1 MLKHS
6 EEINE
11 IATALAAAGP
21 DLKNPKKDKEVSTGT
36 YTYKYAQ
43 LDTILES
50 VKPILSKN
58 GIAII
63 QDAANIPGAIV
74 ITTMLLHKSGQW
86 FSSELEMPTGANNSR
101 MNGAQAVG
109 SAITY
114 GRRYSITALLGI
126 AAEED
131 DDGAG
136 AGAGAAPV
144 GGSKTAP
151 RAPAAKPP
159 STAPVAPKFVR
170 VTKEQ
175 GEKLTTAATAIGYDK
190 KKLGDFIKAQFKIAG
205 PEEFSSAMC
214 DKIIVAFENKAKDI
228 ADQKAAEKSAAEDV
242 KVEEE
247 PKEQGP
253 FPWDEPGPEIDP
265 AAVDSANEPVETP
278 NEKQQRI
285 DENIKKAGAK

>member
-21 DLKNPKKDKEVSTGT
+21 DLKNPKKDKEVNTGT

-86 FSSELEMPTGANNSR
+86 FASELEMPTGANNSR

-131 DDGAG
+131 DDGV
-136 AGAGAAPV
+136 GAAPV
-144 GGSKTAP
+144 GGPKTAP
-151 RAPAAKPP
+151 RAPAANPLA
-159 STAPVAPKFVR
+159 TASIAPKFVS

-214 DKIIVAFENKAKDI
+214 DKIIIAFENKAKDI
-228 ADQKAAEKSAAEDV
+228 AAKKAAEKPGTEDI
-242 KVEEE
+242 KVEED

-253 FPWDEPGPEIDP
+253 FPWDEPGAESDL
-265 AAVDSANEPVETP
+265 AAVDAANEPVETP
-278 NEKQQRI
+278 DEKQQRI